1 MTRIISLFLV
11 LALWGCSES
20 SEPTVTVTADGQD
33 SASVESAGI
42 DESPS
47 PTGYTDYIWC
57 SKGENYSL
65 EALDVRNAQWLQ
77 GIDGLGISE
86 LGVVEITPS
95 NWSSDKF
102 DWITALFWPDKAARD
117 QGWAA
122 YQASGLEKQL
132 EAAHPGVEVCGGE
145 NWENVFP
152 TIAYQIRAPKP
163 SEVFKVGYQFCSF
176 RADMEPEDLRTV
188 IRGSW
193 SDFLAQYDAE
203 NPDSTYGTIVSVPD
217 FDSSSG
223 ERHEGVP
230 TTWDVLWVNVWGD
243 PLEIELGQAAVDSY
257 GQEMM
262 TAFDKVM
269 ECTDDQIYDG
279 RVVLSGNG

>member
-1 MTRIISLFLV
+1 MVRIFSLFLV
-11 LALWGCSES
+11 LVLWGFSQS
-20 SEPTVTVTADGQD
+20 SEPTVTADWQD
-33 SASVESAGI
+33 SAPVESAGA
-42 DESPS
+42 DGS

-65 EALDVRNAQWLQ
+65 EALDARNAQWLH
-77 GIDGLGISE
+77 GLDGLGISE

-102 DWITALFWPDKAARD
+102 DWITALFWPAKAARD
-117 QGWAA
+117 QAWAA
-122 YQASGLEKQL
+122 YQASGLEEQL

-163 SEVFKVGYQFCSF
+163 GEVFKVGYQFCSL
-176 RADMEPEDLRTV
+176 RADMELEDLRRV
-188 IRGSW
+188 IRGPW
-193 SDFLAQYDAE
+193 SDFLVRYDVE

-223 ERHEGVP
+223 ETPLKVN
-230 TTWDVLWVNVWGD
+230 WVRPQSTPMVR
-243 PLEIELGQAAVDSY
+243 
-257 GQEMM
+257 
-262 TAFDKVM
+262 K
-269 ECTDDQIYDG
+269 
-279 RVVLSGNG
+279 